1 LRPVSVRSVADPKGS
16 RASAAVDGAGVH
28 SKNAINVVMEDLAE
42 EDRKEV
48 EQELDEGNG
57 RDQKEEA
64 GLLPEDAQQHHQEG
78 RHDVLIEHKGNF
90 SP

>member
-1 LRPVSVRSVADPKGS
+1 MFVVLGEARLRPVSVRSVADPKGS

-48 EQELDEGNG
+48 ERELDEGNG

-64 GLLPEDAQQHHQEG
+64 GLLPEDAQQHHQVG
-78 RHDVLIEHKGNF
+78 
-90 SP
+90 